1 MSLVLALLLLAGL
14 FAQPSGEEEA
24 PGETVRLLVPAEASV
39 TRAPDAMRATST
51 LEGTKSGWQRVEV
64 TAQGNPQQT
73 ADLLSDQLEVP
84 VLVEQR
90 YDLLGPTDEPLFS
103 DQWYHHNTGLNGGP
117 PDADIDTPTA
127 WGSSLGSGVVVAV
140 IDNGVE
146 MSHPDLA
153 SQIWAN
159 NDPVGGGD
167 QDGNGFVDDRQGWDF
182 IDDDND
188 PSPVG
193 TASPAAHG
201 TAVAG
206 LIAAAVNAEGIVGVA
221 PSARLMVLRACDSA
235 GCWSLPAAEAI
246 FYAVDQGAKVINLSF
261 GGITDDDPLLR
272 DAISYARTRN
282 VVVVAAAGNDG
293 TNLDSLPPTEMFVPA
308 ELPLSNIIA
317 VAASNYL
324 DNVASFSN
332 YGRTSVDLAAPGE
345 SILTT
350 GLSVVD
356 PWTHAHGTSF
366 ASPIVAG
373 AAALLLSADPGIG
386 HQEVIARLEAFADR
400 PPHVANRTEA
410 GRLNIGRTITTRF
423 TDTGSSVFVDAIE
436 WLGDSNITQGCNPP
450 FNTRYCPSDR
460 VSRGEM
466 AVFLSRAFGLPDTGT
481 DFFDDD
487 DGQVLRR
494 SGQPTRRGGPHGGL
508 WDQAILR

>member
-1 MSLVLALLLLAGL
+1 
-14 FAQPSGEEEA
+14 
-24 PGETVRLLVPAEASV
+24 
-39 TRAPDAMRATST
+39 MRATST

-146 MSHPDLA
+146 MAHPDLA

-317 VAASNYL
+317 VAASN
-324 DNVASFSN
+324 
-332 YGRTSVDLAAPGE
+332 
-345 SILTT
+345 
-350 GLSVVD
+350 
-356 PWTHAHGTSF
+356 
-366 ASPIVAG
+366 
-373 AAALLLSADPGIG
+373 
-386 HQEVIARLEAFADR
+386 
-400 PPHVANRTEA
+400 
-410 GRLNIGRTITTRF
+410 
-423 TDTGSSVFVDAIE
+423 
-436 WLGDSNITQGCNPP
+436 
-450 FNTRYCPSDR
+450 
-460 VSRGEM
+460 
-466 AVFLSRAFGLPDTGT
+466 
-481 DFFDDD
+481 
-487 DGQVLRR
+487 
-494 SGQPTRRGGPHGGL
+494 
-508 WDQAILR
+508 